1 MNPRTLMLALLIS
14 GLMSAT
20 AFAQANK
27 LFVSMRITLPDGET
41 KEVTA
46 PESGV
51 ATITLKDGTEIGFR
65 PTIQDS
71 KPWTRVVV
79 TIFKTPTASHPS
91 QQLGELEVK
100 TGGSAMAS
108 KTTPTFEGAV
118 ARVSEPTAQESTRY
132 WPPA

>member
-1 MNPRTLMLALLIS
+1 MNPRTLILALLIS
-14 GLMSAT
+14 GLASAN
-20 AFAQANK
+20 AFAQANNP
-27 LFVSMRITLPDGET
+27 LVSMRITLPDGET

-46 PESGV
+46 PESGL

-100 TGGSAMAS
+100 TGGSAVAS
-108 KTTPTFEGAV
+108 KTAPTFKVAV
-118 ARVSEPTAQESTRY
+118 ASVSEPTS
-132 WPPA
+132 

>member
-1 MNPRTLMLALLIS
+1 MNPRTLILALLIS
-14 GLMSAT
+14 GLASAN
-20 AFAQANK
+20 AFAQANNP
-27 LFVSMRITLPDGET
+27 LVSMRITLPDGET

-46 PESGV
+46 PESGL

-100 TGGSAMAS
+100 TGGSAVAS
-108 KTTPTFEGAV
+108 KTTPTFKVAV
-118 ARVSEPTAQESTRY
+118 ASVSDPTS
-132 WPPA
+132 

>member
-1 MNPRTLMLALLIS
+1 MNPRTLILALLIS
-14 GLMSAT
+14 VLTSAI
-20 AFAQANK
+20 AFAQANNP
-27 LFVSMRITLPDGET
+27 LVSMSITLPDGET

-46 PESGV
+46 PESGL

-100 TGGSAMAS
+100 TGGSAAPS
-108 KTTPTFEGAV
+108 KTTPTFKVAV
-118 ARVSEPTAQESTRY
+118 ARVSEPTS
-132 WPPA
+132 

>member
-1 MNPRTLMLALLIS
+1 MNPRKLILALLIS
-14 GLMSAT
+14 GLTSAT
-20 AFAQANK
+20 AFAQANNP
-27 LFVSMRITLPDGET
+27 LVSMSITLPDGET

-46 PESGV
+46 PESGL
-51 ATITLKDGTEIGFR
+51 ATITLKDGTEIAFR

-100 TGGSAMAS
+100 TGGSAVQS
-108 KTTPTFEGAV
+108 KTTPTFKVAV
-118 ARVSEPTAQESTRY
+118 TRVSEPTS
-132 WPPA
+132 

>member
-1 MNPRTLMLALLIS
+1 MNPRTLILALLIS
-14 GLMSAT
+14 GLTSAI
-20 AFAQANK
+20 AFAQATNPP
-27 LFVSMRITLPDGET
+27 VTMSITLPDGET

-46 PESGV
+46 PESGL

-100 TGGSAMAS
+100 TGGSAVPT
-108 KTTPTFEGAV
+108 KTTPTFKVAV
-118 ARVSEPTAQESTRY
+118 TSVSEPTS
-132 WPPA
+132 

>member
-1 MNPRTLMLALLIS
+1 MNPRTLILALLIS
-14 GLMSAT
+14 GLTSAI
-20 AFAQANK
+20 AFAQAPNPP
-27 LFVSMRITLPDGET
+27 VTMSITLPDGET

-46 PESGV
+46 PESGL

-100 TGGSAMAS
+100 TGGSAVPT
-108 KTTPTFEGAV
+108 KTTPTFKVAV
-118 ARVSEPTAQESTRY
+118 TSVSEPTS
-132 WPPA
+132 